1 MTEFEILK
9 ENLPKVDIMAY
20 HEMKE
25 AIQRILRQYHRVF
38 LPRELWKKVVFCD
51 SITNIYD
58 DTIEVMISYY
68 DPSGERQ
75 FEDLVELQ
83 ISLITDEEKL
93 KKLQEETWKRTV

>member
-20 HEMKE
+20 HETKD
-25 AIQRILRQYHRVF
+25 AIQRILRQYHRIF
-38 LPRELWKKVVFCD
+38 LPRKVWKKTVFCD
-51 SITNIYD
+51 SINNIYD
-58 DTIEVMISYY
+58 DTIEVIVSCY
-68 DPSGERQ
+68 DSSGKCP

-93 KKLQEETWKRTV
+93 KKLQEETWKKTV